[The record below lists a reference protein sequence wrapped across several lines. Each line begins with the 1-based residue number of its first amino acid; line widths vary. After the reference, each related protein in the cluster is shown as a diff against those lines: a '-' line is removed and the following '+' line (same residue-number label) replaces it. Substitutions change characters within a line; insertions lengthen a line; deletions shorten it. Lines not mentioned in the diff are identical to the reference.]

1 MLRSFWLCLF
11 WMIVAVS
18 VPAHADV
25 LPFYSQLGTV
35 SAPGGSIANVSALN
49 TIGGAIY
56 VNSQSTAQGVGTMSL
71 GVLPISNASLASGG
85 LGMPN
90 FGAGNMGVVV
100 LGIQGSI
107 APIGGVGGVAAASF
121 DTGVA
126 RVYSVPLASFST
138 ANPASWTNGTLL
150 ASYSLA
156 LAADTLQGNPD
167 AQAAIFSNAF
177 MNTIAA
183 NMATSNQAQ
192 GRLLF
197 NENGSQNF
205 INLTTFNPGIMQDLV
220 LPEQLLMDIGET
232 LEVPSGIL
240 PAGYQAS
247 AASLDALALLLGL
260 SKFSSYGTFD
270 PYNPGSSYDY
280 VAAFNGRL
288 IPGGQIGGIVR
299 EVPEPASLVVWSM
312 MFMAGLGAYKTRKR
326 HALS

>member
-56 VNSQSTAQGVGTMSL
+56 VNSQSTAGGVGTMSL
-71 GVLPISNASLASGG
+71 GVLPISNATLAMGG

-90 FGAGNMGVVV
+90 FGAGNIGVVV
-100 LGIQGSI
+100 LGIEGSI
-107 APIGGVGGVAAASF
+107 APIGGVAAASF

-150 ASYSLA
+150 ASYVLSNPTN
-156 LAADTLQGNPD
+156 TLQGNAN
-167 AQAAIFSNAF
+167 AQAVIFSQSVI
-177 MNTIAA
+177 NTIAENTA
-183 NMATSNQAQ
+183 ATNQAQ

-197 NENGSQNF
+197 GEDGTQDF
-205 INLTTFNPGIMQDLV
+205 INSLTFDPPAAGDPLN
-220 LPEQLLMDIGET
+220 PEQLLLDIGET
-232 LEVPSGIL
+232 IQVPNSAL
-240 PAGYQAS
+240 PANYQAS
-247 AASLDALALLLGL
+247 VAALDALSMLLGL
-260 SKFSSYGTFD
+260 SKFSSYGAF
-270 PYNPGSSYDY
+270 NPQYPSTTYDY
-280 VAAFNGRL
+280 AAAFNGRL
-288 IPGGQIGGIVR
+288 IPGVLLQAP